1 MTREELAAVIDEVLD
16 APRTVPGRRHTILLA
31 VDHYT
36 ATAEAAAFDRGY
48 DTGHSDADD
57 ETDFHQ
63 EMADRIETVT
73 TQGGVPVTREKRA
86 RCGTRS
92 GYNAHLRRGED
103 CATCRDAQAKAMSRY
118 LASSPE
124 QRSKSVW
131 RQRTRRLARGLA
143 AEQPERFQEILGK
156 VRAEN
161 PWPGGDGQ

>member
-1 MTREELAAVIDEVLD
+1 M
-16 APRTVPGRRHTILLA
+16 
-31 VDHYT
+31 
-36 ATAEAAAFDRGY
+36 
-48 DTGHSDADD
+48 
-57 ETDFHQ
+57 
-63 EMADRIETVT
+63 
-73 TQGGVPVTREKRA
+73 TREKRA

-118 LASSPE
+118 LRSSPE
-124 QRSKSVW
+124 QRSKGVW
-131 RQRTRRLARGLA
+131 RQRTRRLAWRLA